1 MVARFARQLKSVR
14 EERRLSQHELAKAA
28 GISLE
33 LPLAPGAG
41 PVRPGI
47 DLVDRLATALA
58 TSIPELLP
66 SEIIDPTEMLK
77 VRAAS
82 ELDSIFKLASPA
94 DLKVLVSLLA
104 LLKRDVSRRHGE
116 IRRTTGR
123 H

>member
-28 GISLE
+28 GIHWSYLSRLE
-33 LPLAPGAG
+33 RGQSA
-41 PVRPGI
+41 PGI

-116 IRRTTGR
+116 VRRTTGR